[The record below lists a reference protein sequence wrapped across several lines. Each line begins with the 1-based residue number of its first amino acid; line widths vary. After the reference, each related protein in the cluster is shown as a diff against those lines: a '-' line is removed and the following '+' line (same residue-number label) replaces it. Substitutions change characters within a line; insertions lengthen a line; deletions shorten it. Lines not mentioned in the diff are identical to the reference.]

1 MGTTESATEI
11 VAAICMGLVVFAM
24 GGAVV
29 ATTGKGKTVAKGKTK
44 TRTRRR

>member
-1 MGTTESATEI
+1 MGTTESATVI

-29 ATTGKGKTVAKGKTK
+29 VTGKGKTVAKGKTK
-44 TRTRRR
+44 TRRR